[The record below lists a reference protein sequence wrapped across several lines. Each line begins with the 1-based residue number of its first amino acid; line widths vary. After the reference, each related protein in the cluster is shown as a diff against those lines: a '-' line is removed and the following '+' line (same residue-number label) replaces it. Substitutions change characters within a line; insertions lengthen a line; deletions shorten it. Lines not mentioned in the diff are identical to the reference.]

1 MSKGRVLVPVLA
13 DLAEQQVLQQ
23 GLVCL
28 AMGQRL
34 LPFPGVTGLLIA
46 GVWASEAG
54 WLGVKLSS
62 KVFGCRLQV

>member
-1 MSKGRVLVPVLA
+1 MLGNGPGA
-13 DLAEQQVLQQ
+13 AA
-23 GLVCL
+23 C
-28 AMGQRL
+28 A
-34 LPFPGVTGLLIA
+34 GVTGLLIA